1 MEIMLPSDVNLS
13 ISPYDMALY
22 NYDFNPEQQADLQR
36 LANRSLLLKIREQLF
51 AHSSDL
57 EIIHNILEGK
67 APEYVA
73 SFSTEATRKL
83 KAGEWALGIR
93 RSSGKTMAIIKD
105 VATGKIRE
113 NATLAEKDLKRL
125 KNLPEFWAVQHQLNE
140 ISEQISNLSSLVF
153 SIEQGQYDDRFSGF
167 LSSRQTLIEGL
178 ISSDTQTRKTLILS
192 SIVNNNETIGK
203 LMFSLRREANLFINP
218 NVSTEQ
224 ANESEHFLNESFW
237 YLNQTI
243 QLNLIAYVALGEIRP
258 LTASLNN
265 YKAFI
270 EQVLLTSDKNGKT
283 LSWHIDNT
291 HVGNQG
297 KLGLTARYITTQ
309 IDGLVKKTN
318 YKQLEGGS
326 NIDTQKLRNL

>member
-1 MEIMLPSDVNLS
+1 M
-13 ISPYDMALY
+13 
-22 NYDFNPEQQADLQR
+22 
-36 LANRSLLLKIREQLF
+36 
-51 AHSSDL
+51 
-57 EIIHNILEGK
+57 
-67 APEYVA
+67 
-73 SFSTEATRKL
+73 
-83 KAGEWALGIR
+83 
-93 RSSGKTMAIIKD
+93 
-105 VATGKIRE
+105 
-113 NATLAEKDLKRL
+113 
-125 KNLPEFWAVQHQLNE
+125 QHQLNE

-318 YKQLEGGS
+318 YKQLEGGVTLTHKNTETCKWPECKKEIANSTLMFCGEHERKFREIEKKGLAITGVLAIAISTIASIKGES
-326 NIDTQKLRNL
+326 NS